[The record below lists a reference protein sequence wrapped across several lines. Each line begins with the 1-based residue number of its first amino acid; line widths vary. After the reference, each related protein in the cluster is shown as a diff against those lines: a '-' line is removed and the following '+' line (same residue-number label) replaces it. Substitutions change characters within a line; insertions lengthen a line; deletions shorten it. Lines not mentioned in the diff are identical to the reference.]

1 MPFYI
6 MLTTAIN
13 STYSCGTLLWIGGF
27 ISFSRTGKCS
37 QRQRY
42 FYPFATYV
50 LVGISNLILRFA
62 WAANKLS
69 LFAELDAASLVLCL
83 ELIEVFRRS
92 VWNMYR
98 IEWEII
104 SVEAKGRN
112 VSKEDLDGLDV
123 TRGRTK
129 SHNQSRELGCS
140 SSLSTGY
147 KMNLS
152 FTKCSRL

>member
-13 STYSCGTLLWIGGF
+13 STYSFVWDVVMDWGF

-69 LFAELDAASLVLCL
+69 LFAELDAANLVLCL

-112 VSKEDLDGLDV
+112 VSKEDLETDS
-123 TRGRTK
+123 TQPEEE
-129 SHNQSRELGCS
+129 QSPTIRVGS
-140 SSLSTGY
+140 SAAL
-147 KMNLS
+147 
-152 FTKCSRL
+152 RV